1 MDPARKRTV
10 RLVISLSV
18 AVLLAGALAW
28 TSFSASSE
36 ARTPAQLTSAKAGE
50 SYRLAG
56 RVDQWQH
63 SGTTHTFRLREPGS
77 GTGEGVRV
85 RYEGTVPDP
94 FRNGRD
100 IVVTVKRG
108 AGGTFVGEK
117 GTLTTKCPSKFTKK
131 DQAT

>member
-1 MDPARKRTV
+1 MDPARKRRV
-10 RLVISLSV
+10 RLVVSLSV

-36 ARTPAQLTSAKAGE
+36 AKTPAQLQNAKPGE

-56 RVDQWQH
+56 RVTDWQR

-77 GTGEGVRV
+77 GGGSGVRV
-85 RYEGTVPDP
+85 SYQGSVPDP

-100 IVVTVKRG
+100 IVVTVKQG
-108 AGGTFVGEK
+108 AGGTFEGEK
-117 GTLTTKCPSKFTKK
+117 GSLTTKCPSKFTKQ

>member
-10 RLVISLSV
+10 RLVVSLSV

-36 ARTPAQLTSAKAGE
+36 AKTPAQLTSVKAGE
-50 SYRLAG
+50 TYRLAG
-56 RVDQWQH
+56 RVDDWQRQ
-63 SGTTHTFRLREPGS
+63 GTVHTFRMREPGS

-85 RYEGTVPDP
+85 RYEGSVPDP

-100 IVVTVKRG
+100 VVVTVKQG
-108 AGGTFVGEK
+108 QGGTFEGEK